1 MFKKNNLDFRITC
14 VVTSIIFLL
23 NELEEFLTFIV
34 TQIYDLVI
42 NNLNTNKSRTFFIDN
57 NNKLVLFNTIFVN
70 IYNLNIELENSI
82 I

>member
-1 MFKKNNLDFRITC
+1 
-14 VVTSIIFLL
+14 LL